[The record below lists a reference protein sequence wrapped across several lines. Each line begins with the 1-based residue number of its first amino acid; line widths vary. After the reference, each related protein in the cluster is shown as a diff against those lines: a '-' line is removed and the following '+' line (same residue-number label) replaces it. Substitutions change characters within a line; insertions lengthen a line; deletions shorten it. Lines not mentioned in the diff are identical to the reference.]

1 MTMLTKNQQRALSL
15 TILVAASFYLVF
27 IFSAD
32 TNKILQAMKRISVTD
47 WLIILTCSF
56 VNYSLRFI
64 RWHTYISSFGH
75 HIPVKLHFTYYLAG
89 LALTTTPAKAGETL
103 RSLYLLP
110 HHVRITESLASFFT
124 ERLLDAVVMVLLASL
139 VFLTL
144 PEFEKKYA
152 VFIFTLLLALVLTL
166 PLLSTRY
173 PQTFLLFIK
182 GRVPG
187 EKISKLIVNT
197 VSLLNSAKSLLSVR
211 HLYRGLIIGFFA
223 WMIQGMA
230 FYFILQKIGFPL
242 DIPTA
247 LTVYAISIL
256 AGAASF
262 IPGGIGATETVMGFL
277 LLALGSELHIAIAI
291 PILTRLA
298 TLWFAVC
305 VGLLANVRLSVNN
318 IRPEKQQK

>member
-1 MTMLTKNQQRALSL
+1 MLTKNQQRALSL
-15 TILVAASFYLVF
+15 TILIAASFYLVF

-32 TNKILQAMKRISVTD
+32 TDKIFRAMKRITFTD
-47 WLIILTCSF
+47 WLIILACSF
-56 VNYSLRFI
+56 ANYSLRFI
-64 RWHTYISSFGH
+64 RWQSYISSFGH
-75 HIPVKLHFTYYLAG
+75 HIPLKLHFTYYLAG

-124 ERLLDAVVMVLLASL
+124 ERLLDAVIMVLLASL
-139 VFLTL
+139 IFLTL

-152 VFIFTLLLALVLTL
+152 VFIFTLLLALTLTL
-166 PLLSTRY
+166 PLLSTHY
-173 PQTFLLFIK
+173 PQTILLFIK
-182 GRVPG
+182 NKIPG
-187 EKISKLIVNT
+187 DKVKKLIET
-197 VSLLNSAKSLLSVR
+197 IVSLLNSAKSLLGFR
-211 HLYRGLIIGFFA
+211 CLYQGLLLGFFA
-223 WMIQGMA
+223 WVIQGMA

-305 VGLLANVRLSVNN
+305 VGLLANASLSVNN
-318 IRPEKQQK
+318 IRPEEHQK